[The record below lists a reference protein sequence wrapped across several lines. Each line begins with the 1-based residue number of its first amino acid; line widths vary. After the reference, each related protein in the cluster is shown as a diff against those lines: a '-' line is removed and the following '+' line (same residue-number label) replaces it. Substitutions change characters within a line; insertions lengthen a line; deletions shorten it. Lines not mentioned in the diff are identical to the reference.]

1 MSVMHGRRG
10 QRPIAVFQHTEVGA
24 PGAVVPVLRALGRE
38 VVVIRIVDGEP
49 VPPDPSVYGALVFMG
64 GYMSA
69 HDPVPWIAQELT
81 LMRMADKAGVPMAG
95 HCLGSQLLALALGGE
110 VRPNNRPEIG
120 WCEIDSASLGEAQAW
135 WGPNAGRRLRTFQWH
150 GDAFTPP
157 SGSVRIASG
166 EHCANQVV
174 IVHDRHLL
182 VQSHLEMTPELVE
195 LSLRRNG
202 YQLAR
207 QNTLSN
213 PACSPLKEVGLDLR
227 SRTDAMHVLLR
238 QLYTRWAEAW
248 V

>member
-1 MSVMHGRRG
+1 
-10 QRPIAVFQHTEVGA
+10 
-24 PGAVVPVLRALGRE
+24 
-38 VVVIRIVDGEP
+38 
-49 VPPDPSVYGALVFMG
+49 
-64 GYMSA
+64 
-69 HDPVPWIAQELT
+69 
-81 LMRMADKAGVPMAG
+81 
-95 HCLGSQLLALALGGE
+95 
-110 VRPNNRPEIG
+110 
-120 WCEIDSASLGEAQAW
+120 
-135 WGPNAGRRLRTFQWH
+135 
-150 GDAFTPP
+150 
-157 SGSVRIASG
+157 
-166 EHCANQVV
+166 VV